1 MSNSH
6 PGALLSSTFI
16 ADPFGRTE
24 ENVMMHVMRCTTP
37 PEAGGRRPVPRLA
50 LPGLAVLL
58 VLVFAW
64 PAAAAAQSSE
74 PSRSAT
80 AASGQAGR
88 GTDSDSATR
97 RRQTAVRRVSDAV
110 GVVHTMSNESGMAAL
125 LGRARGVF
133 IVPTYGRAALGVG
146 GAGGAGV
153 LMVRRAD
160 DAWGNPVFYN
170 IGGLG
175 IGLQAGVEGGPIAL
189 VLMNQKAVDSF
200 RNRNNFSLSADAGLT
215 VVNFARM
222 AQGSTA
228 GDVVA
233 WSGSKGLFGNA
244 ATVGINDVRYN
255 QRLTEAY
262 YGKPMTALQA
272 IDSTETNAQADALRK
287 VLGSPPT
294 SAGSSGKAGGR

>member
-1 MSNSH
+1 MSNPH
-6 PGALLSSTFI
+6 PAALLSSTFI

-24 ENVMMHVMRCTTP
+24 ENIMMHVMPRTP
-37 PEAGGRRPVPRLA
+37 PPPRAGRRRSVLRHALLGAAALLMLAFA
-50 LPGLAVLL
+50 LPA
-58 VLVFAW
+58 ATAQDAHASRS
-64 PAAAAAQSSE
+64 AAAA
-74 PSRSAT
+74 
-80 AASGQAGR
+80 GQAAH
-88 GTDSDSATR
+88 GTDNDAATR
-97 RRQTAVRRVSDAV
+97 RQQAAVKHVSDAV
-110 GVVHTMSNESGMAAL
+110 GVVHTMSNETGMAAL

-133 IVPTYGRAALGVG
+133 IVPTYRRAAIGVG

-153 LMVRRAD
+153 LMVRQAD
-160 DAWGNPVFYN
+160 GAWGNPVFFDT
-170 IGGLG
+170 GGLS

-189 VLMNQKAVDSF
+189 VLLNQKAVDSF

-272 IDSTETNAQADALRK
+272 IDSKESNAQADALRK

-294 SAGSSGKAGGR
+294 PAGSGGKSGGR

>member
-1 MSNSH
+1 M
-6 PGALLSSTFI
+6 I
-16 ADPFGRTE
+16 ADPFNRTE
-24 ENVMMHVMRCTTP
+24 ENSMMHMMPGTTTP
-37 PEAGGRRPVPRLA
+37 PPSQGRRRSVLRQA
-50 LPGLAVLL
+50 LLGAAALL
-58 VLVFAW
+58 MLVFAL
-64 PAAAAAQSSE
+64 PAATAQSSQ
-74 PSRSAT
+74 
-80 AASGQAGR
+80 AAR
-88 GTDSDSATR
+88 GTESSK
-97 RRQTAVRRVSDAV
+97 TAVKHVSDAV
-110 GVVHTMSNESGMAAL
+110 GVVHTMSNETGMPAL

-153 LMVRRAD
+153 LMARRAD
-160 DAWGNPVFYN
+160 GTWGNPVFFD
-170 IGGLG
+170 IGGLS
-175 IGLQAGVEGGPIAL
+175 IGLQAGAEGGPIAL
-189 VLMNQKAVDSF
+189 VLLNQKAVDSF

-228 GDVVA
+228 GDAVV

-262 YGKPMTALQA
+262 YGKPVTALQA
-272 IDSTETNAQADALRK
+272 LDSTETNPQADALRK

-294 SAGSSGKAGGR
+294 PAGSSGKSGGR